1 MGYGEAAFGDA
12 RSFGGGADAVRR
24 VWGGCGVWRVVGT
37 VGSGE
42 GVQRVIGMQYRR
54 DMGIS
59 RLLGGLGIYRGMGVT
74 GGDME
79 NLGVAEDLESIR
91 EFLRGHRGL
100 RDAA

>member
-1 MGYGEAAFGDA
+1 
-12 RSFGGGADAVRR
+12 
-24 VWGGCGVWRVVGT
+24 
-37 VGSGE
+37 
-42 GVQRVIGMQYRR
+42 
-54 DMGIS
+54 MGIS
-59 RLLGGLGIYRGMGVT
+59 QLLGGLGIYRGMGVT